1 MGWKLKKR
9 DDVEPLLPL
18 KRCFCFDNRMGTF
31 VGSVIIIIFTF
42 VELITVILDW
52 FTYDESRNF
61 NIMGAF
67 RSFWKRIFWK
77 GFVICDGVMT
87 LAHIV
92 LLAIAIFTVVAILR
106 PAKFK
111 IYTLRPI
118 LKAYYI
124 LLTLHI
130 LIELGVSCY
139 IYSWYGLAGWRL
151 PFLVWKN
158 MFYLIR
164 FLTNVGF
171 CIVIYSYCREIS
183 DELSQGPIDDTD
195 FGTSTDKLQ
204 ENPSDLPMPGN
215 PYYTNGFNSG
225 FHDARN
231 PHDEGAGVY
240 ANA

>member
-1 MGWKLKKR
+1 
-9 DDVEPLLPL
+9 
-18 KRCFCFDNRMGTF
+18 
-31 VGSVIIIIFTF
+31 
-42 VELITVILDW
+42 
-52 FTYDESRNF
+52 
-61 NIMGAF
+61 MGAF

-106 PAKFK
+106 PAKF
-111 IYTLRPI
+111 
-118 LKAYYI
+118 
-124 LLTLHI
+124 
-130 LIELGVSCY
+130 
-139 IYSWYGLAGWRL
+139 RL